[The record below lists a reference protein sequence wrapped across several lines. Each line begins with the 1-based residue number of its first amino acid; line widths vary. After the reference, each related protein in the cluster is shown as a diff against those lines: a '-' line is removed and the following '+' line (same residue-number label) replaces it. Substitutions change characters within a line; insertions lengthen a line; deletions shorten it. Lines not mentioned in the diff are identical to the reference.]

1 MRKKIINGFIGFRKV
16 FSESKINI
24 NRSLSY
30 VAIIN
35 SGMILFLLLSR
46 LQDYGITIH
55 LTKWFI
61 PIFILSI
68 IGMML
73 VGFMDHKLG
82 FHREE
87 SRIVSKRNPYFDDI
101 ISRLERIERKRK

>member
-1 MRKKIINGFIGFRKV
+1 MRKKIIKGFVRFRKI

-30 VAIIN
+30 MAIIN

-46 LQDYGITIH
+46 LQDYGINIH

-68 IGMML
+68 IVMMFIGYL
-73 VGFMDHKLG
+73 DHRLG

-87 SRIVSKRNPYFDDI
+87 SRIASQRNPYFEEI
-101 ISRLERIERKRK
+101 IERLERIEKKK